1 MNTQMDR
8 GMVLFM
14 GFVFTLGSSW
24 AGLVYAPKLQLG
36 SIEPTAADSTAQ
48 AYPRQRTE
56 LEQRGKRVY
65 EVNGCIY
72 CHSQQIRSTTFG
84 NNADIARGWGRRRSV
99 ARDYLNDQPIMLG
112 TMRTGPDLANVGQ
125 RWSADW
131 QHKHLYNPRMM
142 VPKSIMPAFK
152 FLYDVRPM
160 GSGSPYSEGIALTG
174 VWAAEIPEGYEVVP
188 TEDAKALVAYL
199 LSLDQSA
206 DLPEARE

>member
-1 MNTQMDR
+1 MNAQMDR

-14 GFVFTLGSSW
+14 GFVLTLGSSW
-24 AGLVYAPKLQLG
+24 AGLVYAPRLQLG
-36 SIEPTAADSTAQ
+36 TLEPVAGDNTAE
-48 AYPRQRTE
+48 AYPRARTE
-56 LEQRGKRVY
+56 LERRGKRLY
-65 EVNGCIY
+65 EANGCLY

-99 ARDYLNDQPIMLG
+99 ARDYVNDQPVLLG

-131 QHKHLYNPRMM
+131 HHKHLYNPRMM
-142 VPKSIMPAFK
+142 VPKSIMPALR
-152 FLYDVRPM
+152 FLYAVRPM
-160 GSGSPYSEGIALTG
+160 ENGQPNPEAVALTG
-174 VWAAEIPEGYEVVP
+174 GWAAEIPEGSEVVP
-188 TEDAKALVAYL
+188 TEDARALVAYL